1 MNIFILD
8 RDPLVSAQ
16 YHADKHCGKMILESA
31 QMLST
36 VLGGPYRPTHQ
47 KHPCT
52 LWVAKSRQNAVWL
65 CTLAMGLN
73 AEWRDRYGHTRN
85 HKSWEVIAPLW
96 EKTYTLPD
104 EGLTPF
110 ILAMPDEYKTDDPVE
125 SYRAYYRSKPFVAW
139 ERGPTPDWY

>member
-110 ILAMPDEYKTDDPVE
+110 ILAMPDEYKTEDPVE
-125 SYRAYYRSKPFVAW
+125 SYRAYYRSKTFVKW